1 MLEQYNVYKEQEEMD
16 QLYKWILDTKYED
29 FPAELVSYAKILMLD
44 VLGCIIGGSKEEA
57 IPEVVSFVQEHGGAK
72 ESYLPIYGGQYS
84 AAMVGF
90 ALGSMAR
97 SLDFGD
103 VHTQGSHTSEYVF
116 PTLLAATGLKN
127 KLTGLDLINAF
138 IIGNKVLIRMG
149 IASNWKAAIIN

>member
-1 MLEQYNVYKEQEEMD
+1 MVEQHNVDREQKEMD
-16 QLYKWILDTKYED
+16 RLYKWILNTKYED
-29 FPAELVSYAKILMLD
+29 FSAELVSYTKMLMLD

-57 IPEVVSFVQEHGGAK
+57 IPEIVNFVQEHGGVE

-103 VHTQGSHTSEYVF
+103 VHMQGSHTSEYVF

-127 KLTGLDLINAF
+127 KVTGLDLINAF
-138 IIGNKVLIRMG
+138 IIGNEVLIRMG
-149 IASNWKAAIIN
+149 IASN